1 MKISVILPAL
11 NEEKNIAK
19 VLKNIKENNNVD
31 EIIVVDNNSTD
42 NTGNIAREMGAKVI
56 LCKKRGKGYAMEAG
70 LEVAQGDIVAF
81 VDADICNYKKGF
93 INLLTDPIVNK
104 KADFVKSTFERE
116 GGRVTEL
123 VAKPLIDITF
133 PKLSKFDQPLSGI
146 IAGKKRLL
154 KKITFEKD
162 YGVDIGIL
170 IDMYLNKAKIKQ
182 VNIGHITN
190 DSQDWKSLIGMS
202 KQVSGAILRRANI
215 SRKLKISSME
225 KNGRLNHVL

>member
-19 VLKNIKENNNVD
+19 VLKNIKDNNNVD

>member
-215 SRKLKISSME
+215 SRKLKIRSME
-225 KNGRLNHVL
+225 KSGKLNHVL

>member
-19 VLKNIKENNNVD
+19 VLKNIKENNTVD

-42 NTGNIAREMGAKVI
+42 NTSNIAKEMGAKVI

-70 LEVAQGDIVAF
+70 LEKAQGDIVAF

-93 INLLTDPIVNK
+93 INLLTDPIINK

-170 IDMYLNKAKIKQ
+170 IDVYLSNAKIKQ
-182 VNIGHITN
+182 VNIGHIKN
-190 DSQDWKSLIGMS
+190 DSQDWKNLIGMS

-215 SRKLKISSME
+215 SRKLKIRSME
-225 KNGRLNHVL
+225 KSGKLNHVL

>member
-19 VLKNIKENNNVD
+19 VLKNIKDNNNVD

-202 KQVSGAILRRANI
+202 KQVSGAILRRAYI
-215 SRKLKISSME
+215 SRTLKISSMA